1 MQRKRGR
8 RQQVQIVPAFELH
21 TSQRRVLADVVKVRI
36 GVPSKHTTWIPLPSP
51 FSFSFY
57 LPPFPP
63 GSVAYRR
70 HGLWPERLEQCK
82 SMMTH

>member
-36 GVPSKHTTWIPLPSP
+36 GVPSKHTSWIPLLPSP
-51 FSFSFY
+51 LLLP
-57 LPPFPP
+57 LPPSLLALSRT
-63 GSVAYRR
+63 GDTGC
-70 HGLWPERLEQCK
+70 GLRDLNSAK
-82 SMMTH
+82 V

>member
-36 GVPSKHTTWIPLPSP
+36 GVPAKHTSWIPLPSP
-51 FSFSFY
+51 LLLPSP
-57 LPPFPP
+57 PPFPP
-63 GSVAYRR
+63 SLLALSRTGDTGC
-70 HGLWPERLEQCK
+70 GLRDLNSAK
-82 SMMTH
+82 V